1 MELSSNDST
10 SLGRRVSLVEGNYI
24 SLKDELKLL
33 RDELTDMK
41 RIIDEDRIYWK
52 KRVTSAE
59 VIIKELKGFQQ
70 HESDAIE
77 FELQK
82 IIEKYVTRVFSTMT
96 MKPFEIKEPSD
107 PITGETMTDLD
118 AAFLLSELPSMPNY
132 ARLREHGIRW
142 RPKKQTNQSSY
153 IFMMGEA
160 KHYINYEK
168 VAYKLWQFDKMRALF
183 DAAKRVAGGA
193 DRSLYDDKFIK
204 TVERNVYLSQIDD
217 FFLFFGAAYW
227 EKMLLEALLTAV
239 KSYKKFS
246 EEFNTATPNK
256 KVELYNRMYGMQE
269 KWYMY
274 TKYPE
279 RAQPRLHDDEI
290 VNLSTYECALN
301 FVQLVRPSGERYKI
315 IEEQEPEGA
324 YRYGGKRKTRKYI
337 G

>member
-1 MELSSNDST
+1 MDNRVT
-10 SLGRRVSLVEGNYI
+10 SLEEATR
-24 SLKDELKLL
+24 SLKDETRSL
-33 RDELTDMK
+33 RDEMKELKKSIDDM
-41 RIIDEDRIYWK
+41 RIEMRNRFTNVDIR
-52 KRVTSAE
+52 
-59 VIIKELKGFQQ
+59 IKEGKGFQQ

-118 AAFLLSELPSMPNY
+118 AAFLLSELPLMPNY
-132 ARLREHGIRW
+132 TRLREHGIRW
-142 RPKKQTNQSSY
+142 RPKKQTNQPSY

-168 VAYKLWQFDKMRALF
+168 VAYKLWQFDKMQALF
-183 DAAKRVAGGA
+183 DAAKHVVNGG
-193 DRSLYDDKFIK
+193 DHSLYNDKFIK
-204 TVERNVYLSQIDD
+204 TVERNLYLSQIDD
-217 FFLFFGAAYW
+217 FLLFFGAAYW

-246 EEFNTATPNK
+246 EEFKTASGK
-256 KVELYNRMYGMQE
+256 QKIELYNRMYGMQE

-274 TKYPE
+274 KKYPE
-279 RAQPRLHDDEI
+279 RAKPRLRDDEI
-290 VNLSTYECALN
+290 LNLETFECALN